1 VSLAK
6 VPVLRRGT
14 LRRLLAF
21 VGPAYLVS
29 VGYMDPGNWATDIEG
44 GARFGYTLLWVL
56 LMSNLMALLLQTLS
70 ARLGV
75 VTGHDLAQAC
85 RREYPYPVVLCLWLL
100 TETAIVATDLA
111 EVLGTIVGLS
121 LLFHIPLLWG
131 CGVAAFDTLLLLVLQ
146 RFGVRKMEAFIVM
159 LVATVGTCF
168 FVEVFLS
175 RPEWNAVAAGL
186 VPRLDPGAVYVAIG
200 IIGATVMPHNLYLHS
215 SLVQSRAVANTV
227 TGKAEALRFNLVDT
241 AVALNAALLVNA
253 AILVTAAANFHSRGI
268 VVTEIQQAH
277 ELLDHLLGGTVAPIA
292 FAVALLA
299 AGQSSTL
306 TGTIAGQV
314 VMEGFLNLRMVPWV
328 RRLLTRSLAL
338 GPAVIAIILAGNQG
352 IYRLLVL
359 SQVILSLQLP
369 FAIVPLIHLT
379 SDKAKMGP
387 FAIRWS
393 VKVLAWLVALAI
405 LGLNAMLVWNEL
417 YPWLMAGP
425 FWHWLLVVPA
435 VLGLLGLLVYLIAA
449 PWIRTS
455 QPWDVAFLT
464 GSRDVAGRLKPVQAR
479 RIGVALEHASGDAEI
494 LSAALA
500 VAKPHHARL
509 TLLHVVDTPGAM
521 MLGTAS
527 SSRHAS
533 SDEAYLEELTR
544 ELEKPELPVEFL
556 LLFGRPS
563 EQIVKAVRE
572 LGLDMLVVG
581 SHGHQGLADILHGE
595 TVEPVRHRVRIPILV
610 VPSRATEPALPGD
623 GRQGGLPK

>member
-1 VSLAK
+1 
-6 VPVLRRGT
+6 
-14 LRRLLAF
+14 
-21 VGPAYLVS
+21 
-29 VGYMDPGNWATDIEG
+29 MDPGNWATDIEG

-75 VTGHDLAQAC
+75 VTGHDLAQGC
-85 RREYPYPVVLCLWLL
+85 RREYPRPVVLCLWAL
-100 TETAIVATDLA
+100 TEIAIVATDLA
-111 EVLGTIVGLS
+111 EVLGTVVGLS

-131 CGVAAFDTLLLLVLQ
+131 CAVTAFDTFLLLVLQ

-168 FVEVFLS
+168 LVEVFLS
-175 RPEWNAVAAGL
+175 RPQWNAVAAGL
-186 VPRLDPGAVYVAIG
+186 VPRLDSGAIYVAIG

-215 SLVQSRAVANTV
+215 SLVQSRAVANTY
-227 TGKAEALRFNLVDT
+227 TGKAEALRFNFVDST
-241 AVALNAALLVNA
+241 VALNAAMLVNM

-277 ELLDHLLGGTVAPIA
+277 ELLDRLLGGTVAPVA
-292 FAVALLA
+292 FAIALLA

-314 VMEGFLNLRMVPWV
+314 VMEGFLNLRMLPWL
-328 RRLLTRSLAL
+328 RRVVTRSLAL
-338 GPAVIAIILAGNQG
+338 GPAIIAIVMAGNQG

-387 FAIRWS
+387 FANRWP
-393 VKVLAWLVALAI
+393 VKALAWGIAAVI
-405 LGLNAMLVWNEL
+405 LGLNAKLVWGEL
-417 YPWLMAGP
+417 SPWLIAGP
-425 FWHWLLVVPA
+425 VWHWLVAVPV
-435 VLGLLGLLVYLIAA
+435 VLGLMGLLVYLIVA
-449 PWIRTS
+449 PWIRRGR
-455 QPWDVAFLT
+455 PWDDTSVST
-464 GSRDVAGRLKPVQAR
+464 GSGDVASRLQPVQAR

-509 TLLHVVDTPGAM
+509 TLLHVVDTPGVM

-544 ELEKPELPVEFL
+544 ELETPELPVEFL

-563 EQIVKAVRE
+563 EQIVKAVHE

-581 SHGHQGLADILHGE
+581 SHGHQGLADYLHGE
-595 TVEPVRHRVRIPILV
+595 TVEPVRHRVRIPVLV
-610 VPSRATEPALPGD
+610 VPSRTTEPAMPGG
-623 GRQGGLPK
+623 GRQAG